1 MYFDSD
7 SQEQA
12 FKVISKSMEES
23 KGCSVLKIQ
32 MSISHLGLTWS
43 AVLSSVPVPYR
54 SLSETPV
61 L

>member
-23 KGCSVLKIQ
+23 NVCSVLSVPV
-32 MSISHLGLTWS
+32 SISYLGLT
-43 AVLSSVPVPYR
+43 
-54 SLSETPV
+54 
-61 L
+61 